1 MTYQISQTAM
11 AMAGAGLGSL
21 CLAST
26 SPKVAPLKALGL
38 AAIGFALASPAHADQ
53 LFNAGDNS
61 RIVCSLARNDL
72 NRISLVGDSFANVS
86 KISGGPYGDIIITH
100 EPVRG
105 DLYLSVPPHFAS
117 ERVTFFAT
125 TRAGYVYQFTCL
137 LGSAET
143 QQIFIA
149 NPALKAPEPLEQVE
163 ADLSPDDAPLA
174 LIGAMASEGTLSGYA
189 IERAEQA
196 PQRRSG
202 LELQQ
207 LARYDGSSFTGLQY
221 RLTNIGKKPIDLD
234 RWADAPLGA
243 LAYSFSAAVLKPG
256 QSADAYL
263 VFAGGG
269 HGQ

>member
-1 MTYQISQTAM
+1 MTYPISQTAM

-21 CLAST
+21 CLAS
-26 SPKVAPLKALGL
+26 SAPKFSPLKALGL
-38 AAIGFALASPAHADQ
+38 AIIGFALASPAHADQ

-86 KISGGPYGDIIITH
+86 KIAGGPYGDIIITH

-105 DLYLSVPPHFAS
+105 DLYLSVPPHFAN

-149 NPALKAPEPLEQVE
+149 NPALKAPEPGENLEAE
-163 ADLSPDDAPLA
+163 PAPDDAPLV
-174 LIGAMASEGTLSGYA
+174 LIGAMASEGILGGYA
-189 IERAEQA
+189 IERAEQTA
-196 PQRRSG
+196 QRRGG

-207 LARYDGSSFTGLQY
+207 LARYEGISLTGLHY
-221 RLTNIGKKPIDLD
+221 RLTNIGKKSINLD
-234 RWADAPLGA
+234 RWTDAPLGA
-243 LAYSFSAAVLKPG
+243 LAYSFSTIILKPG